1 MKSLHFIFFTLFLI
15 FSQNLYGAELSK
27 GQYVSGTLRNLYNQN
42 INITLPVGNWEVLES
57 VRDGEYQSIEL
68 YSSEYETWA
77 YVYVPIV
84 ATLGDFWSGS
94 GLKKCSGKDVFL
106 SLVERGDPEATLCF
120 EDQEI
125 DGFKYGVVS
134 LEVRNNNRP
143 LKWMSM
149 SFYTPIEK
157 IKTSISEDQFKKIGK
172 TVLKGFRDG
181 FSGRNSSG
189 IAELSRFFL
198 SNSSETIVQ
207 DFESNYESNYSSNA
221 DKGVKEKLRELK
233 NMLNEGLISQDQYD
247 LKSSEI
253 LDDL

>member
-1 MKSLHFIFFTLFLI
+1 MKYLRFIFFTFFLI
-15 FSQNLYGAELSK
+15 FTQNLLGAELNK
-27 GQYVSGTLRNLYNQN
+27 GDYVSGTIKNLYGQN
-42 INITLPVGNWEVLES
+42 INITLPDGRWEVLES
-57 VRDGEYQSIEL
+57 SLFEEWRDIEL
-68 YSSEYETWA
+68 YSSKYETWA
-77 YVYVPIV
+77 YIYTPTRGID
-84 ATLGDFWSGS
+84 ADFWSGG
-94 GLKKCSGKDVFL
+94 GLKKCSGRDVFL
-106 SLVERGDPEATLCF
+106 SLVERTNPESTLCF

-125 DGFKYGVVS
+125 DGYEYGVVT
-134 LEVRNNNRP
+134 LNARNNRP
-143 LKWMSM
+143 PLKWTTL

-181 FSGRNSSG
+181 FSGRNSSD